1 MAAAGKKARQQQA
14 KAKRAELQRKF
25 GSWSSRFPA
34 EYLVEGAGTKGV
46 NGTYMLNKA
55 QSMDK
60 ALRSPVYVHSN
71 GKYKID
77 YVENGCGVVGSRWC
91 ICKRTDGIDEG
102 DKIPYKEKA
111 TSTASQPTQ
120 GAWAV
125 ERFETFQHHYY
136 MGDHDGVTSMGHGHE
151 VSCAVPSANAELAL
165 VNSTPQ

>member
-1 MAAAGKKARQQQA
+1 M
-14 KAKRAELQRKF
+14 
-25 GSWSSRFPA
+25 W
-34 EYLVEGAGTKGV
+34 
-46 NGTYMLNKA
+46 
-55 QSMDK
+55 
-60 ALRSPVYVHSN
+60 
-71 GKYKID
+71 KID
-77 YVENGCGVVGSRWC
+77 AASLVLGGATC